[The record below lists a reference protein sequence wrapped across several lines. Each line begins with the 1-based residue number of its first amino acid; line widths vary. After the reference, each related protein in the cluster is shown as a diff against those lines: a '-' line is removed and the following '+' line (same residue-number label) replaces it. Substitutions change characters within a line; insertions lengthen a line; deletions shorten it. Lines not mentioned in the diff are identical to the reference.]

1 MLDPLGEHRA
11 WGRWHKERG
20 IARAIPHGRGQEL
33 PLPPLLSLERAR
45 SVERLNALV
54 SFLTFLLIKLDCGLY
69 DLEAELLPIT

>member
-45 SVERLNALV
+45 PVQRLDAEVRLLALQ
-54 SFLTFLLIKLDCGLY
+54 LIQSDSSLY
-69 DLEAELLPIT
+69 DLVAKPPPVS